1 MLKKTQKTTD
11 EKFLLQ
17 NEIIDLL
24 QNEIIHNQMAM
35 MDALILISKEC
46 KQGQY
51 MEKEDRQTILNL
63 YFRLERIKRIFGT

>member
-1 MLKKTQKTTD
+1 MVFKKTQTTID
-11 EKFLLQ
+11 EKL
-17 NEIIDLL
+17 LL
-24 QNEIIHNQMAM
+24 QNEIIHNQMAI

-63 YFRLERIKRIFGT
+63 YLRLERTKRMFEK